1 MILTL
6 YTWKGV
12 AHKGMR
18 HGPVGEHDRLNRCKQ
33 YPDDAMSAS
42 TKGALLRLRRQI
54 LQNKLCEKNSACIGM
69 KQRKK
74 NLQ

>member
-42 TKGALLRLRRQI
+42 TKGALLRLRSTDST
-54 LQNKLCEKNSACIGM
+54 E
-69 KQRKK
+69 
-74 NLQ
+74 